1 MEEGVKMSAKRVFR
15 CASCS
20 HVFDQEEGHLSL
32 RCPECRGRTLI
43 LVEGASL
50 KGAKGCGGNC
60 GGCSCGCH

>member
-1 MEEGVKMSAKRVFR
+1 MSAKRVFR